1 MKQAYTNT
9 GKNPNRPTVAG
20 AAAAKQSRSAGRR
33 KQQMPLCHYGAGC
46 NRKDCVYRHPT
57 ASKVEEDAGICKPYL
72 AGMCQFG
79 RNCFNIH
86 PHAEEA
92 DRLRQKFA
100 AIMCQW
106 GDNCRSEGCLYM
118 HPADCRDEIEQS
130 YYETEFAS
138 ECTVIEQQEAW
149 MQPHGV
155 ENLPIY
161 PAESAEGL
169 CEPEPNPASAEAS
182 LPELTSGLSLNAA
195 AAEWVPSV
203 HASEWVPDADASEW
217 VPSVHAT
224 EWVPNVLYSA
234 CPAHE
239 QCAAATSSL
248 PHLTDSPPA
257 PGSWA
262 AIAASRST
270 AAGSGGKADGV
281 KAEGGVAATTDSGR
295 RAVRI
300 PQQLWLT
307 DVARIDSASAF
318 SIVDPLERFAAVNAP
333 HEQRTAVARVPLTVK
348 PSDSGDRTNAKA
360 VKDVAVMD
368 LHFQSVK
375 TAPIVLD
382 ARLPALLE
390 GHAEVWVLTG
400 TGHHTDKAGHQR
412 SQEGGVLYAAVRDY
426 LMHTGYTF
434 HPGKDGAGRSGAF
447 LVVR

>member
-1 MKQAYTNT
+1 MAWKISQFIRLKAL
-9 GKNPNRPTVAG
+9 RVSASL
-20 AAAAKQSRSAGRR
+20 SR
-33 KQQMPLCHYGAGC
+33 
-46 NRKDCVYRHPT
+46 T
-57 ASKVEEDAGICKPYL
+57 
-72 AGMCQFG
+72 
-79 RNCFNIH
+79 
-86 PHAEEA
+86 
-92 DRLRQKFA
+92 
-100 AIMCQW
+100 
-106 GDNCRSEGCLYM
+106 
-118 HPADCRDEIEQS
+118 
-130 YYETEFAS
+130 
-138 ECTVIEQQEAW
+138 
-149 MQPHGV
+149 
-155 ENLPIY
+155 
-161 PAESAEGL
+161 
-169 CEPEPNPASAEAS
+169 PASAEAS
-182 LPELTSGLSLNAA
+182 LPELTSGLQPGAA

-203 HASEWVPDADASEW
+203 HASEWVPDADASGGAERPCKR
-217 VPSVHAT
+217 VGAGRQTQASGFRASMQASGCGRRRKRVGSERPCDFRVGA
-224 EWVPNVLYSA
+224 ERFA
-234 CPAHE
+234 AHV
-239 QCAAATSSL
+239 QLTSSAAATSSP